1 MNSFSSGYTFS
12 SEQVSKYHPDKFADQ
27 ISDAVVTECLRQD
40 PTSRV
45 ACECMVKNDTVIL
58 AGEVTTGASINY
70 GQIARRVGKKLGYA
84 IERVDVHISR
94 QSKEIAQGVDL
105 GGAGDQG
112 MMFGYACNET
122 VNYLPFGFDLANEV
136 IATIEFDAQYNP
148 NTILLGEAKVQVTV
162 DVRNPRK
169 PLLVLVS
176 ACHREGVAKEEL
188 TSYLI
193 RLLQLDCLYMINPA
207 GAWTHGGAYAD
218 CGLTGRKIVCD
229 QYGGYARVGGGA
241 LSGKDPSKVDRSA
254 TYMAR
259 KIAVDAVKEYGAE
272 SCSVQ
277 LGYAIG
283 VAKPISARIESTPNG
298 LIPLDFIKRYDLTP
312 SGMIK
317 ELGLLNRNYEQI
329 AEGCHFRQD
338 WW

>member
-1 MNSFSSGYTFS
+1 MDSFSSGYTFS

-27 ISDAVVTECLRQD
+27 ISDAVVTECLKQD
-40 PTSRV
+40 TSSRV
-45 ACECMVKNDTVIL
+45 ACECLVKNDTVIL
-58 AGEVTTGASINY
+58 AGEITSRATLNY
-70 GQIARRVGKKLGYA
+70 GEIARRVGRKLGYA
-84 IERVDVHISR
+84 VERVETYITR
-94 QSKEIAQGVDL
+94 QSPQIAQGVDL

-112 MMFGYACNET
+112 MMFGYACRESW
-122 VNYLPFGFDLANEV
+122 NYLPFGFGLANEV
-136 IATIEFDAQYNP
+136 IDMIESDVQDNP
-148 NTILLGEAKVQVTV
+148 NTILLGEAKTQVTV

-169 PLLVLVS
+169 PLCVLVS
-176 ACHREGVAKEEL
+176 ACHKEGVTKEEL

-207 GAWTHGGAYAD
+207 GAWTHGGAFAD

-241 LSGKDPSKVDRSA
+241 LSGKDPTKVDRSA

-259 KIAVDAVKEYGAE
+259 KIAVDAVKEFE
-272 SCSVQ
+272 VENCSVQ

-283 VAKPISARIESTPNG
+283 VANPVSVHIESTPQG
-298 LIPLDFIKRYDLTP
+298 VIPLDFIKRYDLTP

-317 ELGLLNRNYEQI
+317 ELGLLSRNYERI
-329 AEGCHFRQD
+329 AEGCHFRYD